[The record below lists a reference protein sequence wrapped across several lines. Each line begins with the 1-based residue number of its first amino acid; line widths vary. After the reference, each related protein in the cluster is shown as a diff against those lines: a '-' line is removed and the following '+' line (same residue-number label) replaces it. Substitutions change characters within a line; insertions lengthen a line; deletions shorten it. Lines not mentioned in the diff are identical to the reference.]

1 MNFDQ
6 KSDDMEPKRF
16 SRYKIQYRE
25 KTLDLGQLIEMR
37 VLINDKIKQ
46 MLNNTPNI
54 FVTQPSEIFSDMYS
68 YYNEQKQTMI
78 SSNITIPKAN
88 ATT

>member
-1 MNFDQ
+1 
-6 KSDDMEPKRF
+6 MEPKHF

>member
-1 MNFDQ
+1 
-6 KSDDMEPKRF
+6 MEPKHF

-78 SSNITIPKAN
+78 SSNITIPKEN

>member
-6 KSDDMEPKRF
+6 KSDDMEPKHF